1 MQHGLHILRSG
12 TSADIQTVFANAE
25 RCACNLASKGFFQF
39 CVREVAQSAGL
50 NHLIENLDVIEI
62 LLAIEGGT
70 TKSLTTQNH
79 LIFLQVGLL
88 QQHFRAIR
96 KGELGVTEEVVLR
109 LFLDGALL
117 RQNGHQRLVLHIVHI
132 GLNLGGA
139 GGRNGILQTI
149 LRGIDGTFFL
159 VVEVQYNEVGVLHR
173 HEFLNHHVDT
183 FQRQHRHVLLHRLV
197 SVVDAGDGFV
207 GKEVLHILVHKL
219 AVVAFVFVRILLVKR
234 TGVVGFEAV
243 VLGGCETEL
252 GGAASLGQH
261 RCDSGFHLSVLGQN
275 VQFEGVNGLREH
287 VLSVASRSLKERAL
301 GLLGIFAQAVVEH
314 REGSV
319 LHVVGEEIDQRTL
332 QRVGEGLVLHH
343 DVNQVDLL
351 LLVFVD
357 DEDGLCIVGNGLC
370 GYQRAVLGQHDGR
383 EERLDFLLYLVHIHI
398 THDDDALIVGTIPF
412 LVIGLEERALEVVDD
427 FHQSDGHAVAVF

>member
-1 MQHGLHILRSG
+1 M
-12 TSADIQTVFANAE
+12 
-25 RCACNLASKGFFQF
+25 
-39 CVREVAQSAGL
+39 
-50 NHLIENLDVIEI
+50 
-62 LLAIEGGT
+62 
-70 TKSLTTQNH
+70 
-79 LIFLQVGLL
+79 
-88 QQHFRAIR
+88 
-96 KGELGVTEEVVLR
+96 
-109 LFLDGALL
+109 
-117 RQNGHQRLVLHIVHI
+117 
-132 GLNLGGA
+132 
-139 GGRNGILQTI
+139 
-149 LRGIDGTFFL
+149 
-159 VVEVQYNEVGVLHR
+159 
-173 HEFLNHHVDT
+173 
-183 FQRQHRHVLLHRLV
+183 
-197 SVVDAGDGFV
+197 
-207 GKEVLHILVHKL
+207 HILVHKL

-287 VLSVASRSLKERAL
+287 ILSVASRGLKERAL
-301 GLLGIFAQAVVEH
+301 GFLSIFAQAVVEH

-370 GYQRAVLGQHDGR
+370 GYQRTVLGQHDGR